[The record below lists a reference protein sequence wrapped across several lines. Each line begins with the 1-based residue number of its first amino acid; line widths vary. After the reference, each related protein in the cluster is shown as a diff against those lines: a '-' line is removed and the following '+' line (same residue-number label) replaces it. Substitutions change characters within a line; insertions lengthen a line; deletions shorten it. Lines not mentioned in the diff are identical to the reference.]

1 MLKKH
6 SINKTKNNINLIIGR
21 NTYTDYNNNLNHNQN
36 TIKDK
41 IKSFNNNKIIN
52 SLFGSPLQN
61 QKSLNFISNSPLG
74 LSNHTQTYTQPY
86 IFQSPKLNSTN
97 STEFSN
103 IKLRNTREILS
114 KLRKTI
120 LKIKNKKN
128 NLNTISDDFKNNI
141 ITKNNLISNQS
152 KNKPKKSPE
161 YQLNYSKTFTK
172 FELNKNKNKLNL
184 DINEKNKNKY
194 KELRFKVHNTIKSNI
209 HPLCNNFINKAHL
222 FNEKILEYYQSEH
235 YINLIR
241 NYQNKFH
248 YKLNLENYPKINM
261 YTDIKSLEKAFKTNK
276 LDFKKC
282 FSEKEQKLILLD
294 PAYYFQKD
302 NPDNFIN
309 VNIAKKKSLADKI
322 QEEDEEQKIKQIL
335 NNYLIKKNKQ
345 NKQKTRNIEIAN
357 AYDSDS
363 KKKLI
368 SKVNKILN
376 DNNIKYLNSKKIE
389 NLEITNLPA
398 MKNNDDVNDKND
410 DKYDFFKTY
419 KTYVKESYA
428 SAAHLNTIEN
438 KKKNKK
444 KKYFSQINNKLRNCI
459 VQLNTI
465 SKDKVLQKRAK
476 DNLYY
481 DKAKDEKNKFN
492 IITKQ
497 MLIEQNYE
505 YLSKFGRKIVKFN
518 KNENNKNKEKL
529 GFTEEIEKNE
539 ENDDDIRNIK
549 NRKESINNDLSDNRE
564 KKLINLHI
572 NKIKLIYKQKKN

>member
-128 NLNTISDDFKNNI
+128 NLNTINDDFKNNI

-194 KELRFKVHNTIKSNI
+194 KELRFKVHDTIKSNI

-235 YINLIR
+235 YINLI
-241 NYQNKFH
+241 
-248 YKLNLENYPKINM
+248 EIIKIN
-261 YTDIKSLEKAFKTNK
+261 
-276 LDFKKC
+276 
-282 FSEKEQKLILLD
+282 
-294 PAYYFQKD
+294 
-302 NPDNFIN
+302 FI
-309 VNIAKKKSLADKI
+309 
-322 QEEDEEQKIKQIL
+322 
-335 NNYLIKKNKQ
+335 
-345 NKQKTRNIEIAN
+345 
-357 AYDSDS
+357 
-363 KKKLI
+363 
-368 SKVNKILN
+368 
-376 DNNIKYLNSKKIE
+376 
-389 NLEITNLPA
+389 
-398 MKNNDDVNDKND
+398 
-410 DKYDFFKTY
+410 
-419 KTYVKESYA
+419 
-428 SAAHLNTIEN
+428 
-438 KKKNKK
+438 
-444 KKYFSQINNKLRNCI
+444 IN
-459 VQLNTI
+459 
-465 SKDKVLQKRAK
+465 
-476 DNLYY
+476 
-481 DKAKDEKNKFN
+481 
-492 IITKQ
+492 
-497 MLIEQNYE
+497 
-505 YLSKFGRKIVKFN
+505 
-518 KNENNKNKEKL
+518 
-529 GFTEEIEKNE
+529 
-539 ENDDDIRNIK
+539 
-549 NRKESINNDLSDNRE
+549 
-564 KKLINLHI
+564 
-572 NKIKLIYKQKKN
+572 